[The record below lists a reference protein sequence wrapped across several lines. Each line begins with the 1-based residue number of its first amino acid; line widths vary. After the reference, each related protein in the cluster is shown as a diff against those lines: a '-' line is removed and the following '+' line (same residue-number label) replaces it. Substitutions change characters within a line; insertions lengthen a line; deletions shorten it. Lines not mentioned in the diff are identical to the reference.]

1 MYGRVVSTSIYV
13 CMLAKSAIVIY
24 VVGRTGVTS
33 LQEIVSSLKL
43 VFISIGGGVIGGTR
57 GSRGESQYTA
67 LIRCKKFCVSSLCY
81 KLICA
86 FGSRISFFLFSISLS
101 IHRIFLQCDK
111 ICFS

>member
-43 VFISIGGGVIGGTR
+43 GF
-57 GSRGESQYTA
+57 Y
-67 LIRCKKFCVSSLCY
+67 
-81 KLICA
+81 
-86 FGSRISFFLFSISLS
+86 
-101 IHRIFLQCDK
+101 
-111 ICFS
+111 